1 MNRSPWC
8 ILGVCVA
15 LWTAPIFSDGEELSG
30 AVVMCSTSGLAPEHC
45 PNLAP
50 GITCLLSFNKCVQD
64 HGMANN
70 TCGTSVAF
78 NSGCKA
84 NNFVCGT
91 QTNQFLDN
99 TTPPCAPQDQGQR

>member
-1 MNRSPWC
+1 MNRSLWC

-15 LWTAPIFSDGEELSG
+15 LWTAPIFSDGQGLSG
-30 AVVMCSTSGLAPEHC
+30 AVIMCTTSSTSPERC

-50 GITCLLSFNKCVQD
+50 GITCLLSFDKCVQD
-64 HGMANN
+64 HGMAES

-78 NSGCKA
+78 DSGCKA

-91 QTNQFLDN
+91 QTNQFLKKD
-99 TTPPCAPQDQGQR
+99 PPCAPQDLGC